1 VNIVRY
7 LLSRISSLVFGL
19 LGLKIEKAKN
29 DRSDLNV
36 IYRELFEANDQ
47 LVIFDVG
54 ANVGQSVWR
63 FKRLFR
69 NSSVHSF
76 EPIGENVKQIKTRY
90 SGDENLIV
98 NQTAVGEYQ
107 GRETLLEY
115 ANNAHSSFHR
125 LLPDTIWLKKRSRQK
140 RESPGTYKKK
150 ETPVDVI
157 TLDSYC
163 EDKGIEGIDILKI
176 DTQGYE
182 DKVLNGSKGLLRKG
196 GVKLVELELIF
207 SPIYERVANFS
218 DIEKNLVNNGYR
230 LVGLNTP
237 GNLARDY
244 IWQSDV
250 VYARD
255 DIFKK
260 LTG

>member
-1 VNIVRY
+1 
-7 LLSRISSLVFGL
+7 
-19 LGLKIEKAKN
+19 
-29 DRSDLNV
+29 
-36 IYRELFEANDQ
+36 
-47 LVIFDVG
+47 
-54 ANVGQSVWR
+54 
-63 FKRLFR
+63 
-69 NSSVHSF
+69 
-76 EPIGENVKQIKTRY
+76 
-90 SGDENLIV
+90 
-98 NQTAVGEYQ
+98 
-107 GRETLLEY
+107 
-115 ANNAHSSFHR
+115 
-125 LLPDTIWLKKRSRQK
+125 
-140 RESPGTYKKK
+140 
-150 ETPVDVI
+150 
-157 TLDSYC
+157 DSYC